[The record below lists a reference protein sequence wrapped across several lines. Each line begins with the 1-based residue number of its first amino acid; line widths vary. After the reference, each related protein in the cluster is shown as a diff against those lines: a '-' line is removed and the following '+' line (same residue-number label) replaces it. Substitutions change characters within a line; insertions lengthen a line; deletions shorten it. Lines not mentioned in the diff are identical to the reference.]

1 MENGFI
7 FTSFFRL
14 VCEVS
19 YICANQ
25 VGPPLSFRKYFKF
38 QVVKPLDVKTKFY
51 NAEVILMHRVV
62 SILLCTNVLTI

>member
-1 MENGFI
+1 MFL
-7 FTSFFRL
+7 RL

-25 VGPPLSFRKYFKF
+25 VGPPMSFRKYFKF

-51 NAEVILMHRVV
+51 NAEVI
-62 SILLCTNVLTI
+62 SIYLIELSIAILIWIVDNMYS

>member
-1 MENGFI
+1 MFL
-7 FTSFFRL
+7 RL

-25 VGPPLSFRKYFKF
+25 VGPPMSFRKYFKF

-51 NAEVILMHRVV
+51 NAEVI
-62 SILLCTNVLTI
+62 SIYLISIYLIELSIALIWIVDNMYS